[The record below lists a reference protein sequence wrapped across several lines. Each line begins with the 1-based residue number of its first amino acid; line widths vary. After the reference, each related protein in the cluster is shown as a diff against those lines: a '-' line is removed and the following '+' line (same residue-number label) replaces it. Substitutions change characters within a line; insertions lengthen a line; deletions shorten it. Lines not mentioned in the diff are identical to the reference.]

1 MSDATRKAKAGHKKN
16 RVTVDQIVAAEF
28 EPWVHGGPDEWT
40 PPSNTQWAEQAP
52 YLLPY
57 VRMAWMSMYKS
68 KGELETIAREL
79 DEEPFRTMVDGIVN
93 ARKFFENFVTILSS
107 AELRIMSAASALA
120 ADDPE
125 EFAKAK
131 A

>member
-57 VRMAWMSMYKS
+57 VRMAWMSMYKP
-68 KGELETIAREL
+68 KGELETIVREL
-79 DEEPFRTMVDGIVN
+79 DETFQGDGRRDRQRAEVLRGFRH
-93 ARKFFENFVTILSS
+93 
-107 AELRIMSAASALA
+107 
-120 ADDPE
+120 DPIE
-125 EFAKAK
+125 CGT
-131 A
+131 